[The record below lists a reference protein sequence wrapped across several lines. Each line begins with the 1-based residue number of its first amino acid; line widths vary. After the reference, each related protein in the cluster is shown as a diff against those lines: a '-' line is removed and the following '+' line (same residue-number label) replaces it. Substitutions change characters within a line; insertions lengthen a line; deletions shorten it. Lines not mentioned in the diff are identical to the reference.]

1 LEGLLTGL
9 QPLNLGGCVTFN
21 SLGLR
26 ERVLSCDTRRLSV
39 CVLAN
44 EWLLGVG
51 GRLALSS
58 VPINFINKFD
68 KLPTGKFNSFNGS
81 IAF

>member
-1 LEGLLTGL
+1 LEGLLPGV
-9 QPLNLGGCVTFN
+9 QPLNLGGRTTFN

-26 ERVLSCDTRRLSV
+26 ERVVCRNTRRLSG

-44 EWLLGVG
+44 EWLLIVG
-51 GRLALSS
+51 GRLAFISI
-58 VPINFINKFD
+58 PIDFINKFD
-68 KLPTGKFNSFNGS
+68 KLATGEFDSLNGS

>member
-1 LEGLLTGL
+1 MTGL
-9 QPLNLGGCVTFN
+9 QALNLGGCITFN

-44 EWLLGVG
+44 EWLLSVS
-51 GRLALSS
+51 GRLAFIS
-58 VPINFINKFD
+58 VPIDFINKFD
-68 KLPTGKFNSFNGS
+68 KLATREFDSLNGP